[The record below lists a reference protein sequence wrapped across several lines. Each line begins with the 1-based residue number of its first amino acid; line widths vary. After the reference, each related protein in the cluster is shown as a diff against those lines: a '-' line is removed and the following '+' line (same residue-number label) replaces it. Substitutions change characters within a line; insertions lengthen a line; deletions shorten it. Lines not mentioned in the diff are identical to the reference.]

1 MGKFVI
7 TKGASGNFYF
17 NLKAGNGEVILTSEQ
32 YTTKDKCLQGIASVK
47 TNAAID
53 RQYEDRT
60 AKDGRYYFVLKGG
73 SEVIGTSE
81 MYEGSGGREKGKA
94 SVKANAPDAVI
105 EEA

>member
-7 TKGASGNFYF
+7 AKGPSGAFYF
-17 NLKAGNGEVILTSEQ
+17 TLKAGNGEKILTSEH

-53 RQYEDRT
+53 RQYEDHT
-60 AKDGRYYFVLKGG
+60 SKDGRYYFVLKGG
-73 SEVIGTSE
+73 TEVIGTSE
-81 MYEGSGGREKGKA
+81 MYNSTGGREKGKV
-94 SVKANAPDAVI
+94 SVKANPPDAVI